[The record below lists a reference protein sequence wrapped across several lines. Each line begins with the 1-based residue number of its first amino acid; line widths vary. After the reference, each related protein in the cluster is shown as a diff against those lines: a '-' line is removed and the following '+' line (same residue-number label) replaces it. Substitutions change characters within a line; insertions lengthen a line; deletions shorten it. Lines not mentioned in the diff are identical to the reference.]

1 MIHPVSAAL
10 SSMADLP
17 SRTLHAVSLQSLGR
31 CCRTWS
37 PGASYWGPIGV
48 SYSFQPPSVIPPEY
62 VSPIRGVLLRGAS
75 HEYVSP
81 IRGALCRE
89 GGNPFFVRV
98 YVPPSSLEQRIT
110 KSSNSVGSC
119 VLYPC
124 HHDWIHEVPFLVI
137 FNKVQHLECFNSF
150 LHTRGRHVIPL

>member
-48 SYSFQPPSVIPPEY
+48 SYSFQPPS
-62 VSPIRGVLLRGAS
+62 GAP